1 MIQDILKSVSRE
13 DSNTLETDTLAIKD
27 NAIIVKNSSI
37 QITSISMVSRSNFS
51 SPITLLDY
59 VILFVLF
66 IIGLIP
72 PFIGLIFLVG
82 YAYLVYKKHKQHLNS
97 KYYIIFNLG
106 SSRDYFLYFK
116 DSNFRDKVF
125 DVITKSFNNKNQ
137 NIKIDIKNQNIKGD
151 NYESGSSR
159 NDVSGSGNIVGTNID
174 NGSQVSL
181 SGDISNGS
189 TIIKDSNIN
198 NADIHKSVEIPWTD
212 MVEQLN
218 LIINTQL
225 STADK
230 AIYSEL
236 LEISEAKDERKLK
249 NFVNKMSSFFK
260 NDYVQNTITGVLGN
274 VISSILMK

>member
-1 MIQDILKSVSRE
+1 
-13 DSNTLETDTLAIKD
+13 
-27 NAIIVKNSSI
+27 
-37 QITSISMVSRSNFS
+37 
-51 SPITLLDY
+51 
-59 VILFVLF
+59 
-66 IIGLIP
+66 
-72 PFIGLIFLVG
+72 
-82 YAYLVYKKHKQHLNS
+82 
-97 KYYIIFNLG
+97 
-106 SSRDYFLYFK
+106 
-116 DSNFRDKVF
+116 
-125 DVITKSFNNKNQ
+125 
-137 NIKIDIKNQNIKGD
+137 
-151 NYESGSSR
+151 ESGSSR

-236 LEISEAKDERKLK
+236 LEISEAEDERKLK

>member
-1 MIQDILKSVSRE
+1 
-13 DSNTLETDTLAIKD
+13 
-27 NAIIVKNSSI
+27 
-37 QITSISMVSRSNFS
+37 
-51 SPITLLDY
+51 
-59 VILFVLF
+59 
-66 IIGLIP
+66 
-72 PFIGLIFLVG
+72 
-82 YAYLVYKKHKQHLNS
+82 
-97 KYYIIFNLG
+97 
-106 SSRDYFLYFK
+106 
-116 DSNFRDKVF
+116 
-125 DVITKSFNNKNQ
+125 
-137 NIKIDIKNQNIKGD
+137 
-151 NYESGSSR
+151 
-159 NDVSGSGNIVGTNID
+159 
-174 NGSQVSL
+174 GSQVSL

-236 LEISEAKDERKLK
+236 LEISEAEDERKLK

>member
-1 MIQDILKSVSRE
+1 
-13 DSNTLETDTLAIKD
+13 
-27 NAIIVKNSSI
+27 
-37 QITSISMVSRSNFS
+37 
-51 SPITLLDY
+51 
-59 VILFVLF
+59 
-66 IIGLIP
+66 
-72 PFIGLIFLVG
+72 
-82 YAYLVYKKHKQHLNS
+82 
-97 KYYIIFNLG
+97 
-106 SSRDYFLYFK
+106 
-116 DSNFRDKVF
+116 
-125 DVITKSFNNKNQ
+125 
-137 NIKIDIKNQNIKGD
+137 
-151 NYESGSSR
+151 GSSR

-236 LEISEAKDERKLK
+236 LEISEAEDERKLK

>member
-1 MIQDILKSVSRE
+1 
-13 DSNTLETDTLAIKD
+13 
-27 NAIIVKNSSI
+27 
-37 QITSISMVSRSNFS
+37 
-51 SPITLLDY
+51 
-59 VILFVLF
+59 
-66 IIGLIP
+66 
-72 PFIGLIFLVG
+72 
-82 YAYLVYKKHKQHLNS
+82 
-97 KYYIIFNLG
+97 
-106 SSRDYFLYFK
+106 
-116 DSNFRDKVF
+116 
-125 DVITKSFNNKNQ
+125 
-137 NIKIDIKNQNIKGD
+137 
-151 NYESGSSR
+151 R

-236 LEISEAKDERKLK
+236 LEISEAEDERKLK

>member
-1 MIQDILKSVSRE
+1 
-13 DSNTLETDTLAIKD
+13 
-27 NAIIVKNSSI
+27 
-37 QITSISMVSRSNFS
+37 
-51 SPITLLDY
+51 
-59 VILFVLF
+59 
-66 IIGLIP
+66 
-72 PFIGLIFLVG
+72 
-82 YAYLVYKKHKQHLNS
+82 
-97 KYYIIFNLG
+97 
-106 SSRDYFLYFK
+106 
-116 DSNFRDKVF
+116 
-125 DVITKSFNNKNQ
+125 
-137 NIKIDIKNQNIKGD
+137 
-151 NYESGSSR
+151 SSR

-236 LEISEAKDERKLK
+236 LEISEAEDERKLK

>member
-1 MIQDILKSVSRE
+1 
-13 DSNTLETDTLAIKD
+13 
-27 NAIIVKNSSI
+27 
-37 QITSISMVSRSNFS
+37 
-51 SPITLLDY
+51 
-59 VILFVLF
+59 
-66 IIGLIP
+66 
-72 PFIGLIFLVG
+72 
-82 YAYLVYKKHKQHLNS
+82 
-97 KYYIIFNLG
+97 
-106 SSRDYFLYFK
+106 
-116 DSNFRDKVF
+116 
-125 DVITKSFNNKNQ
+125 
-137 NIKIDIKNQNIKGD
+137 
-151 NYESGSSR
+151 
-159 NDVSGSGNIVGTNID
+159 DVSGSGNIVGTNID

-236 LEISEAKDERKLK
+236 LEISEAEDERKLK

>member
-1 MIQDILKSVSRE
+1 
-13 DSNTLETDTLAIKD
+13 
-27 NAIIVKNSSI
+27 
-37 QITSISMVSRSNFS
+37 
-51 SPITLLDY
+51 
-59 VILFVLF
+59 
-66 IIGLIP
+66 
-72 PFIGLIFLVG
+72 
-82 YAYLVYKKHKQHLNS
+82 
-97 KYYIIFNLG
+97 
-106 SSRDYFLYFK
+106 
-116 DSNFRDKVF
+116 
-125 DVITKSFNNKNQ
+125 
-137 NIKIDIKNQNIKGD
+137 
-151 NYESGSSR
+151 YESGSSR

-236 LEISEAKDERKLK
+236 LEISEAEDERKLK

>member
-1 MIQDILKSVSRE
+1 
-13 DSNTLETDTLAIKD
+13 
-27 NAIIVKNSSI
+27 
-37 QITSISMVSRSNFS
+37 
-51 SPITLLDY
+51 
-59 VILFVLF
+59 
-66 IIGLIP
+66 
-72 PFIGLIFLVG
+72 
-82 YAYLVYKKHKQHLNS
+82 
-97 KYYIIFNLG
+97 
-106 SSRDYFLYFK
+106 
-116 DSNFRDKVF
+116 
-125 DVITKSFNNKNQ
+125 
-137 NIKIDIKNQNIKGD
+137 
-151 NYESGSSR
+151 SGSSR

-236 LEISEAKDERKLK
+236 LEISEAEDERKLK

>member
-1 MIQDILKSVSRE
+1 
-13 DSNTLETDTLAIKD
+13 
-27 NAIIVKNSSI
+27 
-37 QITSISMVSRSNFS
+37 
-51 SPITLLDY
+51 
-59 VILFVLF
+59 
-66 IIGLIP
+66 
-72 PFIGLIFLVG
+72 
-82 YAYLVYKKHKQHLNS
+82 
-97 KYYIIFNLG
+97 
-106 SSRDYFLYFK
+106 
-116 DSNFRDKVF
+116 
-125 DVITKSFNNKNQ
+125 
-137 NIKIDIKNQNIKGD
+137 GD

-236 LEISEAKDERKLK
+236 LEISEAEDERKLK

>member
-1 MIQDILKSVSRE
+1 
-13 DSNTLETDTLAIKD
+13 
-27 NAIIVKNSSI
+27 
-37 QITSISMVSRSNFS
+37 
-51 SPITLLDY
+51 
-59 VILFVLF
+59 
-66 IIGLIP
+66 
-72 PFIGLIFLVG
+72 
-82 YAYLVYKKHKQHLNS
+82 
-97 KYYIIFNLG
+97 
-106 SSRDYFLYFK
+106 
-116 DSNFRDKVF
+116 
-125 DVITKSFNNKNQ
+125 
-137 NIKIDIKNQNIKGD
+137 
-151 NYESGSSR
+151 SR

-236 LEISEAKDERKLK
+236 LEISEAEDERKLK